1 MNGSATVIEPRI
13 QLSDATV
20 VLFDA
25 QRTDRVPEAWF
36 DGAHW
41 RERGAVVGEALGRG
55 SVLLVENGAETWAL
69 RHYLRGG
76 LVSRFIEDHYLW
88 LGLDNTRAFREWR
101 LLADLFRLGLP
112 VPRPIAARVTRQGL
126 SYRSDLITVFLP
138 DTRPLAALLNE
149 GNVPRSCW
157 PRIGQMLSRFHAH
170 GVSHPDLTAHNIL
183 IDGEGRAYLVDFD
196 NCRRRPPGRWQ
207 ERGLARLQRSLRK
220 VALETG
226 TVFDEQTWRLL
237 EAGYRSEHDA
247 PP

>member
-1 MNGSATVIEPRI
+1 MSGPATTIEPRI
-13 QLSDATV
+13 QRSDTAI

-25 QRTDRVPEAWF
+25 RRTDRVPDSWF
-36 DGAHW
+36 SGAHW
-41 RERGAVVGEALGRG
+41 RELGAVVGEALGRG
-55 SVLLVENGAETWAL
+55 SVLLVRNGQQTWAL

-112 VPRPIAARVTRQGL
+112 VPRPIAARVTRHGL
-126 SYRSDLITVFLP
+126 SYCSDLITEFLP
-138 DTRPLAALLNE
+138 GTRPLAALLNE
-149 GNVPRSCW
+149 GSVPRSCW
-157 PRIGQMLSRFHAH
+157 PRIGRMLSRFHAH

-207 ERGLARLQRSLRK
+207 ERGLSRLQRSLRK

-226 TVFDEQTWRLL
+226 TVFDGDAWRLL
-237 EAGYRSEHDA
+237 ESGYRSA
-247 PP
+247 STASR